1 MTTIIAGRFT
11 RQDAAAEAVERLIG
25 AGFPR
30 EDVSSFFVNPAG
42 QHDRYPIG
50 GDEDESPGTHAA
62 GPGAA
67 TGAAG
72 GGGVGIALGAAA
84 IPILGPAGPAAG
96 AAIGAYIGA
105 LVGALDNLESKGN
118 GNGNGNGDGRVAPRA
133 DVAPPRRSGML
144 VAVAVPDTAR
154 CTTAVDMLRVAG
166 ADELEHAEG
175 TIRDGEWI
183 DFDPLQPVALLR
195 VPLHG

>member
-11 RQDAAAEAVERLIG
+11 RQDAAAEAVERLVG
-25 AGFPR
+25 AGFAR
-30 EDVSSFFVNPAG
+30 DDVSSFFVNPPG
-42 QHDRYPIG
+42 QHDRYPLG
-50 GDEDESPGTHAA
+50 GDEDESPGTRDA

-72 GGGVGIALGAAA
+72 GGGVGVALGAAA
-84 IPILGPAGPAAG
+84 IPVLGPAGPAAG

-105 LVGALDNLESKGN
+105 LVGALDHIEFRGK
-118 GNGNGNGDGRVAPRA
+118 GNGDGRVAAHTDA
-133 DVAPPRRSGML
+133 DAAPPRRSGML

-154 CTTAVDMLRVAG
+154 CTTAVDMLRGAG

-183 DFDPLQPVALLR
+183 DFDPLRPVALLR